1 MSRQEDTCWRCG
13 SQWTFDQA
21 PPTTLQVRAG
31 DGAVHGA
38 GGCEARIATAV
49 GDDARAVTQ
58 ARVDL
63 DRWVNEGGSV
73 PFEAAALLLAAAGR
87 R

>member
-13 SQWTFDQA
+13 TEWASEDA
-21 PPTTLQVRAG
+21 PPTTLKPIAGGGARHASAAG
-31 DGAVHGA
+31 DN
-38 GGCEARIATAV
+38 
-49 GDDARAVTQ
+49 ARAVTR
-58 ARVDL
+58 ARSDI

-73 PFEAAALLLAAAGR
+73 PFEAAALIRATTR